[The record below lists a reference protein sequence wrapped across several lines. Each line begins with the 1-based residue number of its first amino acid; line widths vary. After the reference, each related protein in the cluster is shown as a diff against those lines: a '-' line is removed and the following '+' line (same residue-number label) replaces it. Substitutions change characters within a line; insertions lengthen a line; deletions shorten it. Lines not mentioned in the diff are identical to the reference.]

1 MDNRETPTICAQHI
15 AALVLVDR
23 ALSFVAAHEVTRMQD
38 PEILAVRKKVTL
50 VPDKELEALLPRRTA
65 TVRIETTDGRKL
77 EHHTPAVLGTCDR
90 PMNRGQVAEKA
101 DGLMAPVIGTAASQA
116 LIDAI
121 WTIDTAAEVRDLR
134 PVLTA

>member
-1 MDNRETPTICAQHI
+1 
-15 AALVLVDR
+15 
-23 ALSFVAAHEVTRMQD
+23 
-38 PEILAVRKKVTL
+38 
-50 VPDKELEALLPRRTA
+50 
-65 TVRIETTDGRKL
+65 
-77 EHHTPAVLGTCDR
+77 
-90 PMNRGQVAEKA
+90 MNRGQVAEKA